1 MLSAVVARRVD
12 LPALLGVFIV
22 TAYIVLLAFLMR
34 SWSYDYWGALIVFPL
49 LVVVSLPVLHRPAM
63 QYGEPGLYRFLIA
76 ALAIKLLCAVA
87 RWWMS
92 FRFYDAVADAAS
104 YDRAGRLV
112 AETLRSGILSID
124 IGDPVVGTGFM
135 KILTGI
141 IYSVIGPTLLGGYL
155 VYSWLGFWG
164 LFFFYK
170 AFRLGFP
177 DGDHRRYALLLFFL
191 PSLLFWPSGIGK
203 DTWLLFTLG
212 LMAYGAALLFTR
224 STGAVLF
231 LGLGGLGSL
240 MVRPHV
246 TVLFFAGVCLGYLL
260 RRGTRTALG
269 PVRMLIGI
277 GVLGAAS
284 ILLLGQA
291 TAFLGL
297 EDVSAESV
305 NDTFSNVQRTTS
317 QGGSERVVDE
327 PSLSPLG
334 LPIAVVNVLFRPF
347 LFEASNLQTLIA
359 ALEGAFLLLLFVVS
373 RHRLR
378 RSVRYLRR
386 SPYLACLLVYALLF
400 CLAFANFANFGIL
413 TRERV
418 MVFPMALAFLA
429 VPLAADRRSRRQ
441 RAADSIEQAQPHLI
455 KPIQQRSP
463 VT

>member
-1 MLSAVVARRVD
+1 MLSAVVPRRVHW
-12 LPALLGVFIV
+12 PALLGVLIV
-22 TAYIVLLAFLMR
+22 AAYAVALAILMR
-34 SWSYDYWGALIVFPL
+34 SRSFDYWGALIVFPL
-49 LVVVSLPVLHRPAM
+49 LLVVSLPVLRRTTT
-63 QYGEPGLYRFLIA
+63 QWREPELYRFLVA
-76 ALAIKLLCAVA
+76 ALIVKLLCSVA

-92 FRFYDAVADAAS
+92 FRFYDAVADAAA
-104 YDRAGRLV
+104 YDLAGRHI
-112 AETLRSGILSID
+112 AETLRSGVLTVD
-124 IGDPVVGTGFM
+124 IGKPVVGTGFLE
-135 KILTGI
+135 ILTGTV
-141 IYSVIGPTLLGGYL
+141 YSVIGPTLLGGYL

-224 STGAVLF
+224 TRGAVLF

-260 RRGTRTALG
+260 RRRTRTALG
-269 PVRMLIGI
+269 PVRTLIGI
-277 GVLGAAS
+277 GVLTSVS
-284 ILLLGQA
+284 ILLLGQV

-297 EDVSAESV
+297 ENVNAESV
-305 NDTFSNVQRTTS
+305 NDTLSDVQRNTS
-317 QGGSERVVDE
+317 QGGSERAVDE

-334 LPIAVVNVLFRPF
+334 LPMAVVSVLFRPF
-347 LFEASNLQTLIA
+347 PFEANSVQTLIA
-359 ALEGAFLLLLFVVS
+359 ALEGAFLMVLFVVS

-378 RSVRYLRR
+378 RSVKYLRR

-418 MVFPMALAFLA
+418 MVFPTALAFLA
-429 VPLAADRRSRRQ
+429 VPLAADWRSRRQ
-441 RAADSIEQAQPHLI
+441 RAADSIASTTSPHFA
-455 KPIQQRSP
+455 KP
-463 VT
+463 T